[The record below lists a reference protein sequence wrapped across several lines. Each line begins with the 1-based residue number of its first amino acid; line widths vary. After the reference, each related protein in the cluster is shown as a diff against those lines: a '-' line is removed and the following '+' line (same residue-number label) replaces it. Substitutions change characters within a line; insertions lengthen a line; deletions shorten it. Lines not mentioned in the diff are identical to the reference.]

1 MKNLFINPPNNPIY
15 FLSFFKK
22 NENGSGGTVP
32 IFACGN
38 VPLDNLTYPLGML
51 LYHVPGDALASMPK
65 KLPIFSNRYRRAMV
79 SVSAPFDAAMVQR
92 AETRMEKM
100 VQEHVISPTLSAPIR
115 EIFRQDYCAREVLDL
130 PDYSRQSVVL
140 NNRIWKRLFSDATAA
155 PEMIYLEL
163 EKIVFLLLKTDLN
176 NPESLTWRVMF
187 EPALREALLKE
198 LDGAKACWEMDKL
211 AKRLSMDRFDASEK
225 NATNGCGTLFFWGIN
240 EAGRRIPLYLETS
253 GQNNMMLRGVD
264 DRGNTYE
271 LAFRPDTI
279 LDALGRHRLL
289 PSLFTCFLVLSF
301 ARGVACAGGYYQG
314 EYLPA
319 MQAGLI
325 EALDNTPG
333 CRDVAAHVQNVTTYT
348 YLSGMQ
354 TVMTRI
360 GIDALIPAGP
370 LEIIADGGLTEQDIE
385 KILLLTVKD
394 AHIASLFETVADV
407 APQALETPGW
417 KQDLAQESFRLLND
431 KVVIK

>member
-1 MKNLFINPPNNPIY
+1 
-15 FLSFFKK
+15 
-22 NENGSGGTVP
+22 
-32 IFACGN
+32 
-38 VPLDNLTYPLGML
+38 
-51 LYHVPGDALASMPK
+51 
-65 KLPIFSNRYRRAMV
+65 
-79 SVSAPFDAAMVQR
+79 
-92 AETRMEKM
+92 
-100 VQEHVISPTLSAPIR
+100 
-115 EIFRQDYCAREVLDL
+115 
-130 PDYSRQSVVL
+130 
-140 NNRIWKRLFSDATAA
+140 
-155 PEMIYLEL
+155 
-163 EKIVFLLLKTDLN
+163 
-176 NPESLTWRVMF
+176 
-187 EPALREALLKE
+187 
-198 LDGAKACWEMDKL
+198 
-211 AKRLSMDRFDASEK
+211 
-225 NATNGCGTLFFWGIN
+225 
-240 EAGRRIPLYLETS
+240 
-253 GQNNMMLRGVD
+253 MMLRGVD